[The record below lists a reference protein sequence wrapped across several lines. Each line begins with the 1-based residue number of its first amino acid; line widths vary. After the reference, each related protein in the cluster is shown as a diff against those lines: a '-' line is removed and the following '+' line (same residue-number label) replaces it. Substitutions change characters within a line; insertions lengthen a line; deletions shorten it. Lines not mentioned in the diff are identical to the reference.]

1 MRADGLP
8 PRARAARSFFRAAAG
23 ILTLRASDDPV
34 LAVASPSLNR
44 LLPENAVPV
53 ARRLAQGREQ
63 GALTLT
69 TELWPIVWVVR
80 ALTAG
85 FWLGRPSAVAAA
97 NNGHESSSLRRL
109 SLSRSPSH
117 ASPGASW
124 SALA

>member
-8 PRARAARSFFRAAAG
+8 PRARAASSFFRAAAG
-23 ILTLRASDDPV
+23 VLTLRASDDPV
-34 LAVASPSLNR
+34 LAVAFPSLNR

-69 TELWPIVWVVR
+69 TEAWPILWVVR

-85 FWLGRPSAVAAA
+85 FWLGQPSAVAPA
-97 NNGHESSSLRRL
+97 NSGQESL
-109 SLSRSPSH
+109 SLT
-117 ASPGASW
+117 
-124 SALA
+124 